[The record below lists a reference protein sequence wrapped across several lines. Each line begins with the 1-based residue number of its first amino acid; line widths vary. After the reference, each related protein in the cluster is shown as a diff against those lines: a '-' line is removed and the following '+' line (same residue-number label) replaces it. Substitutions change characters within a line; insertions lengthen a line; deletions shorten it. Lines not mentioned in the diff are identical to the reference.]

1 MPHPNSEGHTAGLVY
16 HPRCGVDAASI
27 VLYINPRRACTLKR
41 TDARAK
47 AGTRSINPAINQS
60 TNQSIN
66 QSINQ
71 LCCSVP
77 LTQIATGVSD
87 NTENCWDSQVHF

>member
-1 MPHPNSEGHTAGLVY
+1 LVY

-27 VLYINPRRACTLKR
+27 VLYINPGRACTLKR

-47 AGTRSINPAINQS
+47 AGTRSINPAINQPINQSINQS